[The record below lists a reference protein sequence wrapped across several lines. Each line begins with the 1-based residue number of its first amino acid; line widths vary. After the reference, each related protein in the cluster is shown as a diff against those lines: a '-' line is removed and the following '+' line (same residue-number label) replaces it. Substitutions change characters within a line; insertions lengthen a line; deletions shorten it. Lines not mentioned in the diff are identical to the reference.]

1 MCTQKVTSFPFSI
14 LRIYLEC
21 HFHHKTTF
29 LKRGEEPSQQHMK
42 KTFSMTNNMFMVIF
56 LTLILILSATSTEM
70 VARNEDLVAA
80 TREMQRAN
88 YFTFVMLINM
98 SPPDTRLVGN
108 VTFLMP
114 NDRMLANMVLQEG
127 SVSDFL
133 LRHSIPSPLLFEVLG
148 QFPTG
153 TTIPTSLPNCMLRVS
168 NNGRKNYVLNNV
180 KVISPNLCVA
190 GSSIRCHGID
200 GILSEVCTSVG
211 NYSVPSPTCVNS
223 TEPLCKASPI
233 SPSSAPTP
241 ARDNLNNSPILAT
254 PNIGAHKSG
263 SPLCFSYDVSLN
275 LVPFLILCLGIS
287 F

>member
-1 MCTQKVTSFPFSI
+1 
-14 LRIYLEC
+14 
-21 HFHHKTTF
+21 
-29 LKRGEEPSQQHMK
+29 MK
-42 KTFSMTNNMFMVIF
+42 KTSSLANIMFMK
-56 LTLILILSATSTEM
+56 TLLLIVMLILSATATEIDG
-70 VARNEDLVAA
+70 RNQEDLVAA
-80 TREMQRAN
+80 TREMQKAN

-127 SVSDFL
+127 SVSGFL
-133 LRHSIPSPLLFEVLG
+133 LRHSIPSPLLFQVLG

-180 KVISPNLCVA
+180 KLISPNICVA

-200 GILSEVCTSVG
+200 GVLSEVCTSVG
-211 NYSVPSPTCVNS
+211 NYSVPSP
-223 TEPLCKASPI
+223 I
-233 SPSSAPTP
+233 SPLPSAPSP
-241 ARDNLNNSPILAT
+241 ARDILNNSPSFTTPDAT
-254 PNIGAHKSG
+254 TTTKVEPHKSG
-263 SPLCFSYDVSLN
+263 SSYCFSHHVSLA
-275 LVPFLILCLGIS
+275 FLMLSLS